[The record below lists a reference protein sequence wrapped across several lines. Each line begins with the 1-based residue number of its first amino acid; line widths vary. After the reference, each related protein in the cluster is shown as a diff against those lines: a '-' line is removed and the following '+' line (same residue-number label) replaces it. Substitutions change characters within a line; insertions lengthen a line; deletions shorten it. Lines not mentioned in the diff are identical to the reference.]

1 MARPHKLTDDE
12 ITARLPQHPKWEYRD
27 GALRRTFQ
35 FPDFVRAFAFMTEV
49 ALHAEK
55 LDHHPDWSNV
65 YNRVTVALS
74 THDAGGV
81 TDLDFALAARADEA
95 FSRRTRG

>member
-1 MARPHKLTDDE
+1 MARPRKLTDDE
-12 ITARLPQHPKWEYRD
+12 ITTRLPQHPGWEYCD
-27 GALRRTFQ
+27 GALHRKFQ

-65 YNRVTVALS
+65 YNRVTMALS

-81 TDLDFALAARADEA
+81 TELDFTLAVHADEA
-95 FSRRTRG
+95 FSRGS

>member
-1 MARPHKLTDDE
+1 MARPHKLTDDA
-12 ITARLPQHPKWEYRD
+12 ITARLPQHPGWEYRD
-27 GALRRTFQ
+27 GALHRTFQ

-55 LDHHPDWSNV
+55 LDHHPDWGNV
-65 YNRVTVALS
+65 YNRVTMALS

-81 TDLDFALAARADEA
+81 TDLDFALATHADEA
-95 FSRRTRG
+95 FSRGS

>member
-1 MARPHKLTDDE
+1 MARPKKLTDNE
-12 ITARLPQHPKWEYRD
+12 ITARLPRHPGWEYRD

-49 ALHAEK
+49 ALQAEK

-65 YNRVTVALS
+65 YNRVTMALS

-81 TDLDFALAARADEA
+81 TDLDFTLAGHADEA
-95 FSRRTRG
+95 FSRGS